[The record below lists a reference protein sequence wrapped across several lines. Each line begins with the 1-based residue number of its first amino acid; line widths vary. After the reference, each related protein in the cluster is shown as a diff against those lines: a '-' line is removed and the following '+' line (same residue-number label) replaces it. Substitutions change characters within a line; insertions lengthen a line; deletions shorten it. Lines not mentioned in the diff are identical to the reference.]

1 MHSTSWCLMQ
11 EPDLFFKLLNVS
23 CRGDPDVK
31 SQLKPEER
39 LSVRNQAE
47 GVSDL
52 LVWNNIGLNSSIDY
66 GEVDSVDISKYLA
79 GVRI

>member
-1 MHSTSWCLMQ
+1 MQ
-11 EPDLFFKLLNVS
+11 EPDFFFKLDNVS
-23 CRGDPDVK
+23 FRRDPNVK
-31 SQLKPEER
+31 GQLKPEER

-66 GEVDSVDISKYLA
+66 GEVDSVDISKCLA